1 MKTINKQQAIKMIK
15 SDGGRF
21 FGVKFTKKDG
31 TPRTMNCKRVMKA
44 AIKGSYDK
52 SKGKS
57 KPSNDHVIP
66 VYSNNDRG
74 YRSFDIDRLISLKM
88 GGEEYI
94 VE

>member
-1 MKTINKQQAIKMIK
+1 MKTINKSQAMKMIK
-15 SDGGRF
+15 SDGGKF

-31 TPRTMNCKRVMKA
+31 TPRTLNCKRVVKA
-44 AIKGSYDK
+44 AIKGT
-52 SKGKS
+52 GKA
-57 KPSNDHVIP
+57 KSNDHIIP
-66 VYSNNDRG
+66 VYSNNDKG

>member
-1 MKTINKQQAIKMIK
+1 MKTINKSQAIKMIK

-31 TPRTMNCKRVMKA
+31 TPRTMNCKRVVKA
-44 AIKGSYDK
+44 AIKGT
-52 SKGKS
+52 GKS
-57 KPSNDHVIP
+57 KPSNDHIIP

>member
-1 MKTINKQQAIKMIK
+1 MKTINKSQAIKMIK

-31 TPRTMNCKRVMKA
+31 TPRIMNCKRIMKA
-44 AIKGSYDK
+44 AIKGTGQ
-52 SKGKS
+52 SK
-57 KPSNDHVIP
+57 SNDHIIP
-66 VYSNNDRG
+66 VYSNNDKG